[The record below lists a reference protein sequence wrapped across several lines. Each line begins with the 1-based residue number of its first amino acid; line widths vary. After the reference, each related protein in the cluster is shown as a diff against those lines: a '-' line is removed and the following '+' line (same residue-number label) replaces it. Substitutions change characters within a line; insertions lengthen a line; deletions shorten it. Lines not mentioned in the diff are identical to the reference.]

1 MLLSMTGFGDVRV
14 SKDDLTVAVEMR
26 SVNNRYLKVSVR
38 CPELYAPFESRIEK
52 LLREKIDRG
61 TINVNLK
68 VQNAQQDSKYSLNP
82 TVLMHYWQQAKAIA
96 SELGQPVPAITDFLS
111 LPGALTES
119 MTKEQGDIEE
129 NWPLIEQGLN
139 EALKK
144 LCHFRETEGVS
155 MRNEIDA
162 RGKFI
167 GEELAKVKL
176 HAPNVVTDYRDKLL
190 DRINQLLSDTK
201 VRVEPNDVVKE
212 VGMFAERCD
221 IHEEITR
228 MECHLQ
234 QLSEFLNHR
243 ASQGRKLEFLCQEM
257 FREVNTI
264 ASKAN
269 HIGISHAVVEMK
281 TSIEK
286 IRELVQNI
294 E

>member
-1 MLLSMTGFGDVRV
+1 MLLSMTGFGDARV
-14 SKDDLTVAVEMR
+14 ASEELTVAVEMR

-38 CPELYAPFESRIEK
+38 CPDLYAPFESRIEK

-61 TINVNLK
+61 TINVTLK
-68 VQNAQQDSKYSLNP
+68 MHSAQQDSKYSLNTP
-82 TVLMHYWQQAKAIA
+82 VLTHYWHQARTLA
-96 SELGQPVPAITDFLS
+96 SELGQPVPAITDLLS
-111 LPGALTES
+111 LPGALTEA
-119 MTKEQGDIEE
+119 MPKEQGDIEDH
-129 NWPLIEQGLN
+129 WTLIESGLN
-139 EALKK
+139 LALEK
-144 LCHFRETEGVS
+144 LCHFRQTEGVS
-155 MRNEIDA
+155 MRNEIEL
-162 RGKFI
+162 RGEVI
-167 GEELAKVKL
+167 GQELTKVKQ
-176 HAPNVVTDYRDKLL
+176 HAPEVVIEYRDKLL
-190 DRINQLLSDTK
+190 ERVNQLLSDTK
-201 VRVEPNDVVKE
+201 VRVEPSDVVKE

-228 MECHLQ
+228 MECHLK
-234 QLSEFLNHR
+234 QLAEFLNSR